1 MADIT
6 VPQETV
12 SRYLTPPQ
20 IRADAIPPGQALRL
34 LAMHTGNTLVAR
46 FIAHG
51 VLLSICSLFLLS
63 GVALGFLID
72 RTLPFAKGIDF
83 ALALACCLM
92 IAGFGILV
100 YRMGMTN
107 WSDCSGAL
115 GRIAKNMVLSPRWTN
130 AIPALLSLV
139 VLVAVMNAIVA
150 SLPDLG
156 AHSGAAN
163 LIALDR
169 AFHLGVLPHQI
180 THAFAGGSGL
190 TVLLDQLYQISLLWV
205 LAFYVAIA
213 CAKYDTPNRQQF
225 LISLS
230 LAWVAGA
237 LLMVLVSSAGPA
249 FSIQMIPGN
258 SPYADLFTRLAA
270 IDAETK
276 LWSLGLQQAH
286 IQAVNSAG
294 AGAHFAAVAAMP
306 SLVTASLTIV
316 TLTALNVRTSLGV
329 LASALLLLSTIA
341 AVHLG
346 WNYAIDCY
354 AGAILGFVSW
364 KAVGWVMLRT
374 A

>member
-6 VPQETV
+6 AHQETV
-12 SRYLTPPQ
+12 SRYLTPPRV
-20 IRADAIPPGQALRL
+20 RAATIPSGQAALL
-34 LAMHTGNTLVAR
+34 LAMHTGNTLAGR
-46 FIAHG
+46 FLAHRA
-51 VLLSICSLFLLS
+51 LLSICSLFLLA
-63 GVALGFLID
+63 GIALSFLVD
-72 RTLPFAKGIDF
+72 HTLPFARGIDF
-83 ALALACCLM
+83 ALALASCLM
-92 IAGFGILV
+92 LTGFGILI
-100 YRMGMTN
+100 YRFGMTR
-107 WSDCSGAL
+107 WTDRSGAL

-130 AIPALLSLV
+130 AMPALLSLA

-163 LIALDR
+163 LSALDR
-169 AFHLGVLPHQI
+169 AFHLGLLPRQI
-180 THAFAGGSGL
+180 AHALVGSTVL
-190 TVLLDQLYQISLLWV
+190 TVFFDQLYQISLLWV

-213 CAKYDTPNRQQF
+213 CAKHDTPIRQQF

-249 FSIQMIPGN
+249 FSIQMISGN
-258 SPYADLFTRLAA
+258 SANTDLLARLAA
-270 IDAETK
+270 T
-276 LWSLGLQQAH
+276 
-286 IQAVNSAG
+286 
-294 AGAHFAAVAAMP
+294 P
-306 SLVTASLTIV
+306 SLVTASLMIV
-316 TLTALNVRTSLGV
+316 TLTAFGVRVSLGV
-329 LASALLLLSTIA
+329 LAGVLLLLSSIA

-354 AGAILGFVSW
+354 AGAILGFVAW

>member
-6 VPQETV
+6 APQGTV
-12 SRYLTPPQ
+12 SRYLTPPHIQ
-20 IRADAIPPGQALRL
+20 TDTLPASQTVQL
-34 LAMHTGNTLVAR
+34 LAMHTGSTLAGR
-46 FIAHG
+46 FFAHR
-51 VLLSICSLFLLS
+51 VLLAVCSLFLVAGIALS
-63 GVALGFLID
+63 FLID
-72 RTLPFAKGIDF
+72 RALPFARGIDF
-83 ALALACCLM
+83 ALALTCCLL
-92 IAGFGILV
+92 ITSFGILI
-100 YRMGMTN
+100 YRLGMTE
-107 WSDCSGAL
+107 WSQRSGAL

-180 THAFAGGSGL
+180 THAFAGDSVL
-190 TVLLDQLYQISLLWV
+190 TVFLDQIYQISLLWV
-205 LAFYVAIA
+205 LVFYLAIA
-213 CAKYDTPNRQQF
+213 CAKHDTPNRQQF

-270 IDAETK
+270 IDAETT
-276 LWSLGLQQAH
+276 LWSLGLQQAQ
-286 IQAVNSAG
+286 IQAVNSAS

-316 TLTALNVRTSLGV
+316 ALTAFGVRFSLGFV
-329 LASALLLLSTIA
+329 ASALLLLSTIA